1 MFLGDLASCHH
12 APLKL
17 QLLTSSSELTV
28 VVRAVFV
35 VAAVYLPPPPTVVTS
50 RSALTVV
57 VRVVFVVVAV
67 YLFPEHQLHR
77 HQRLCHSEA
86 PAAQASRG
94 VSQPPV
100 LPSPQSLLGFQR

>member
-1 MFLGDLASCHH
+1 MFLDDLTTCHH

-17 QLLTSSSELTV
+17 QLLTSSSELMV

-35 VAAVYLPPPPTVVTS
+35 VAAMYLPPTVVTS
-50 RSALTVV
+50 PSALTVV
-57 VRVVFVVVAV
+57 VRAVFVVVAV